1 MTRMPNEEELE
12 QEIQEKENPRK
23 SFQRKLHKVEEE
35 KEKAKADA
43 EHWKNEYFRAY
54 ADTQNLRKQL
64 EKDHMS
70 AMKYRAEGFIDELL
84 PVLDSFYAVL
94 KNEPT
99 DLNLKNYLI
108 GFQYIYR
115 NLVAAL
121 ENEGVTEIEPKVG
134 DKFSPDTMQA
144 VDTKETEGEENVVL
158 DVQFKGYKLHD
169 RLIRPA
175 NVTVSVKHKE
185 IKEEKTDA

>member
-1 MTRMPNEEELE
+1 MRMPNEEELE

-23 SFQRKLHKVEEE
+23 SFQKKLHKLEEE

-99 DLNLKNYLI
+99 DPSLKNYLI

-115 NLVAAL
+115 NLVSAL
-121 ENEGVTEIEPKVG
+121 ENEGVSEITPKVG

-144 VDTKETEGEENVVL
+144 VDTKESEGEENVVL